1 MNRTKL
7 IQMSSGAVVIGIL
20 ILFVVGL
27 NLDGTAADV
36 GDDAVAFSLEDRE
49 GNLVNLD
56 DHLGEQPVVM
66 TFFSTWCQPCRQ
78 QTPEVIAFQEEY
90 GEDVLV
96 LTVVKSETRRA
107 VDRFVDD
114 TGYEEPNYVFD
125 FNTDVSKA
133 YGITGQPE
141 TIIINQEGVIVEHI
155 VGGVSRDMLA
165 MRALPQ

>member
-7 IQMSSGAVVIGIL
+7 IQMGSGTVVIGIL

-27 NLDGTAADV
+27 NLDGTSADV
-36 GDDAVAFSLEDRE
+36 GDEAVAFSLEDRE

-107 VDRFVDD
+107 VDRFIDD
-114 TGYEEPNYVFD
+114 TGYDEPNYVFD

-141 TIIINQEGVIVEHI
+141 TIIISREGVIVEHI

-165 MRALPQ
+165 MRALSE

>member
-36 GDDAVAFSLEDRE
+36 GDDAVSFSLEDRE

-56 DHLGEQPVVM
+56 DHLGEQPIVM

-90 GEDVLV
+90 GQEVLV

-107 VDRFVDD
+107 VDRFIDD
-114 TGYEEPNYVFD
+114 TGYEEPYYVFD
-125 FNTDVSKA
+125 FNSDVSKA

-141 TIIINQEGVIVEHI
+141 TIIINQEGIIVEHV

-165 MRALPQ
+165 MRALPE